1 MKLYEVNHMI
11 VDLKNKLASGE
22 LDEKTVQDTLEGVL
36 PIMEEKAKNI
46 SAMILNLQS
55 DIRELK
61 LAEERIM
68 KRRKSA
74 EKSAQWWH
82 DYLLHSMETC
92 DVKEIK
98 TDEFVAKLQRNP
110 VKVVVEDIER
120 LPSKYVVVKTS
131 YVANKKLLRKDM
143 KEGEKIAGVELL
155 KSNRV
160 SFK

>member
-1 MKLYEVNHMI
+1 
-11 VDLKNKLASGE
+11 
-22 LDEKTVQDTLEGVL
+22 
-36 PIMEEKAKNI
+36 
-46 SAMILNLQS
+46 
-55 DIRELK
+55 
-61 LAEERIM
+61 M

-74 EKSAQWWH
+74 EKSAQWWN

>member
-22 LDEKTVQDTLEGVL
+22 LDEQTVQDTLEGVL
-36 PIMEEKAKNI
+36 PIMQEKAKNI

-55 DIRELK
+55 DVRELK

-74 EKSAQWWH
+74 EKSAKWWLDH
-82 DYLLHSMETC
+82 LLHSMETC
-92 DVKEIK
+92 DVNEIK

-110 VKVVVEDIER
+110 VKVVIDDIDN
-120 LPSKYVVVKTS
+120 LPTKYVTQKVTLS
-131 YVANKKLLRKDM
+131 AKKKSLR
-143 KEGEKIAGVELL
+143 EALQAGEKIEGVELL

-160 SFK
+160 AFK